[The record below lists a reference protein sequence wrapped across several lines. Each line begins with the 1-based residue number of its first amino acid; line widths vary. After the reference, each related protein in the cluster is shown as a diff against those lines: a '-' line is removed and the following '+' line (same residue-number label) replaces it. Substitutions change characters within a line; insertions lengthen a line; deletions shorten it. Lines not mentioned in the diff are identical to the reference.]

1 MRERTAAL
9 GGTWSAG
16 PSPSGGFVH
25 VELPLTLDGGGG
37 AMTSAARVRVV
48 VVDDHAIVR
57 DGLKALLDS
66 VDGIDVVGE
75 AGSGEEGIDVV
86 EACVPDVVLMD
97 VAMPGIGGIEAVRR
111 IATRAPSSAVVMLT
125 MYGEDEFLFAA
136 LRAGARGYLLKGA
149 EQEAL
154 VRTIQAVARGDA
166 VFGPDVASRI
176 LRSFNETVPTSPF
189 PQLTDR
195 EREVLSLLA
204 NGWPNGRIGR
214 QLGLTAKTVANHVSS
229 ILTKLQ
235 VPDRTAVILEAR
247 RAGLGEP

>member
-1 MRERTAAL
+1 VT
-9 GGTWSAG
+9 
-16 PSPSGGFVH
+16 
-25 VELPLTLDGGGG
+25 DGQ
-37 AMTSAARVRVV
+37 RVRVV

-66 VDGIDVVGE
+66 VEGIEVVGE
-75 AGSGEEGIDVV
+75 AGSGETSIGVV
-86 EACVPDVVLMD
+86 EACLPDVVLMD
-97 VAMPGIGGIEAVRR
+97 VAMPGIGGIEATRR
-111 IATRAPSSAVVMLT
+111 IMSRVPATAVVMLT
-125 MYGEDEFLFAA
+125 MYGEDEFVFAA

-154 VRTIQAVARGDA
+154 TRTILAVARGDA
-166 VFGPDVASRI
+166 VFGPDVAGRI
-176 LRSFNETVPTSPF
+176 LRGFTEPAPASPF

-204 NGWPNGRIGR
+204 NGWPNGRIAR

-235 VPDRTAVILEAR
+235 VPDRTAVILQAR
-247 RAGLGEP
+247 RAGMGEP